1 MLIPDN
7 FYLLLPTGHAPIT
20 VIMRR
25 LLTGYAVSFDHRHRR
40 HEHLCQNQFKSP
52 GRYLLEVV

>member
-7 FYLLLPTGHAPIT
+7 SYLLLATGHVSIT

-25 LLTGYAVSFDHRHRR
+25 LLTGYAVSFDHHHRR
-40 HEHLCQNQFKSP
+40 HVHLFQNQFKPP